1 VTRAL
6 LVLALCGAFSASAQ
20 DECAA
25 DESLASPQFVEK
37 LPKGFRLLST
47 KKESRHIT
55 QLLKAPGGFTVK
67 LTLGGCAHVGFTLS
81 VSGTA
86 LTMQSTPT
94 EVVAVLGKVLPTLP
108 LKEDATV
115 DAKLFLD
122 ALAKT
127 KVDALPAKLPCGDAT
142 CRLTLEAPGVAV
154 LSYDF
159 AL

>member
-6 LVLALCGAFSASAQ
+6 LVLAVCGALAARAE

-25 DESLASPQFVEK
+25 DASLASPQFVAK

-55 QLLKAPGGFTVK
+55 QLLKVPGGFTVK

-81 VSGTA
+81 VSGAA
-86 LTMQSTPT
+86 LTMQSTPA
-94 EVVAVLGKVLPTLP
+94 EVVAVASKVLPTLP
-108 LKEDATV
+108 LIVDATV
-115 DAKLFLD
+115 DPKIFLD
-122 ALAKT
+122 ALAAT

-142 CRLTLEAPGVAV
+142 CRLVLEAPGVAV